1 MIQKNRPL
9 VLHFEDFPV
18 FPPEQ
23 FARVQAKDTM
33 KRKQFVKGM
42 TQLTQEGAVQVFRQP
57 GVIESFVVGVVGS
70 LQFEVLQ
77 YRLKQEYGVD
87 ILMHPLPFGLARWV
101 TGDALNPQALKSM
114 DNGMLLED
122 TKGRPLVL
130 ITTERQLNWVRE
142 RNPGVEFLAVPA
154 TGPASSPP
162 SA

>member
-1 MIQKNRPL
+1 
-9 VLHFEDFPV
+9 
-18 FPPEQ
+18 
-23 FARVQAKDTM
+23 M

-57 GVIESFVVGVVGS
+57 NSMESFVVGVVGT

-87 ILMHPLPFGLARWV
+87 ILMHPLSYGLARWI
-101 TGDALNPQALKSM
+101 TGPGLNPQALKSM

-122 TKGRPLVL
+122 TKGRPVVL
-130 ITTERQLNWVRE
+130 ITTEWQLNWVKE
-142 RNPGVEFLAVPA
+142 RNPGVEFLEAPA
-154 TGPASSPP
+154 NTPASSRP